1 MTKYILALTSICL
14 AIILVFLFFRQD
26 SPKQVIGKY
35 IECTTWKERMSL
47 CVDSDGLLKER
58 MSKWY
63 DKDVINVKSSQKT
76 IYEVEY
82 VDSDKQLCSVSV
94 DNGLNAGISQYY
106 LKLIGGKW
114 KVLWEPSVGYN
125 EYPLGSYAILN
136 KLEKTLVYVYI
147 RGVTDSKEVEKFG
160 PGNSII
166 MGVQDARGS
175 GFLMPLQNLQISS
188 KEVLSKLK
196 DDLLDGKEHK
206 YIIEIQVIDGSRNVI
221 ISSIQSRNSWY
232 FIE

>member
-1 MTKYILALTSICL
+1 
-14 AIILVFLFFRQD
+14 
-26 SPKQVIGKY
+26 
-35 IECTTWKERMSL
+35 MSL

-94 DNGLNAGISQYY
+94 DNGLNTGISQYY